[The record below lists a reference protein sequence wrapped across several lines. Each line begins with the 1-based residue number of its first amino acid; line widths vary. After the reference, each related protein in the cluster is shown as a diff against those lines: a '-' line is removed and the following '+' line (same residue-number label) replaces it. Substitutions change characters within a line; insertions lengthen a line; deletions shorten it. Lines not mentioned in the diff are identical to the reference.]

1 MNHSIPTT
9 NTSSTGVLSDGADH
23 LAGRIERNLQDV
35 QQIAAEAMQT
45 LTRGVDDL
53 RATSSDALSKASAET
68 EDLTRCGMARARE
81 AVTHARD
88 SATHLRDDTARR
100 VQADPMKALLI
111 AAAAGA
117 ASAVVV
123 QWLSRSRYPG

>member
-1 MNHSIPTT
+1 MNQSTPMTSP
-9 NTSSTGVLSDGADH
+9 SSTSAMSDGADN
-23 LAGRIERNLQDV
+23 LARRIERNLQNGEQV
-35 QQIAAEAMQT
+35 AADAMQT
-45 LTRGVDDL
+45 LTRRVDGI
-53 RATSSDALSKASAET
+53 RTTSNEAFSRASAEA
-68 EDLTRCGMARARE
+68 EDLAHRGLARARE

-117 ASAVVV
+117 ASAMVV
-123 QWLSRSRYPG
+123 QWLSRSRRPG